1 MQSDNAVVPLSRTRK
16 KWLRRTLPIAA
27 VAALATGGI
36 ITLAPIASASP
47 GFEVENRNGS
57 GNNVNKPTWGQAG
70 TPYAR
75 VGTAHYADGI
85 SQPFTGPNARFISN
99 RITNDRNFDVFD
111 ERALTQMF
119 WQWGQFLDHTFDLR
133 DGGGSTATAFNIP
146 FDQSDPTEEFTNT
159 LGTIA
164 VNRSAQS
171 PGTGTS
177 TANPRQQTNT
187 ITSYLEAQN
196 VYSS

>member
-1 MQSDNAVVPLSRTRK
+1 LEFDFLDKERNRLPGMGSDWRHHSIDMNQIGANDSRQASMRNGSAFPAPAASSDALPRAAVAATHILRCQSAKSWGGSMQSDNAVVPLSRTRK

-47 GFEVENRNGS
+47 GFEVENLNGS
-57 GNNVNKPTWGQAG
+57 GNNVNNPTWGQAG

-99 RITNDRNFDVFD
+99 RITN
-111 ERALTQMF
+111 
-119 WQWGQFLDHTFDLR
+119 
-133 DGGGSTATAFNIP
+133 
-146 FDQSDPTEEFTNT
+146 
-159 LGTIA
+159 
-164 VNRSAQS
+164 
-171 PGTGTS
+171 
-177 TANPRQQTNT
+177 
-187 ITSYLEAQN
+187 
-196 VYSS
+196 